1 MGGRVMLQFM
11 LATALDM
18 ERMGPS
24 GVRTFIM
31 VRDLGFRLGELEETL
46 LAMVELVRMGN
57 MEDLGELVKVGK
69 EIELKKL
76 RWDWQLHTWP

>member
-24 GVRTFIM
+24 GVRAFIM
-31 VRDLGFRLGELEETL
+31 VSGQAKQF
-46 LAMVELVRMGN
+46 
-57 MEDLGELVKVGK
+57 
-69 EIELKKL
+69 EI
-76 RWDWQLHTWP
+76 QSGQ